1 MSLCQSRLSHLEKDN
16 VDLWK
21 MQEEETYLDVKDSG
35 DSALGEESA
44 KIGIFKRKRLKYCY
58 LGFCR
63 KRNWHQKV

>member
-1 MSLCQSRLSHLEKDN
+1 
-16 VDLWK
+16 